1 MRKAQNGSKFNA
13 TKHGIFADILLTG
26 EQWGEFEGHYLRLL
40 SALRG
45 SIRPGDSLEEIQVEK
60 LAFLY
65 LRLTRVYKS
74 DLEVAPK
81 LFKKVSEALD
91 KDHATVETKWLNKED
106 EVVVVTKEPAP
117 DSFLRY
123 ENNVERQ
130 IGRTFDQLEALRR
143 IRTTEPELS
152 KE

>member
-1 MRKAQNGSKFNA
+1 LRKAQNGSRFNA

-26 EQWGEFEGHYLRLL
+26 EPWGESEGHYLRLL

-45 SIRPGDSLEEIQVEK
+45 SIRPVDSLEEIQVEK

-65 LRLTRVYKS
+65 LRLTRLYKA
-74 DLEVAPK
+74 DVEVAPK
-81 LFKKVSEALD
+81 LFKKVSQALD
-91 KDHATVETKWLNKED
+91 EDHSTVETKWVNKED
-106 EVVVVTKEPAP
+106 EVVVVTKDPAP
-117 DSFLRY
+117 DSFMHY
-123 ENNVERQ
+123 ENNLERQ

-143 IRTTEPELS
+143 VRLIEPELS